1 MASVVDENASVKVET
16 RVSFQLGLNAADF
29 PAATDPS
36 KPAHMSAK
44 LTICSTLKPALVL
57 EFFSAQRYDAV
68 ITNGEGV
75 AVYHWSNGRVF
86 PQIASLVPVD
96 GEMDWVI
103 DIPLADDHGVMAAAR
118 PLCDSC
124 LSDDVYRLPGRS
136 RPRRIRRRVFRVA
149 VLPRRSLSAK
159 SDEKQRGGTPSL
171 FLFALSSAHRATNI
185 GLSNFRHKRYV

>member
-1 MASVVDENASVKVET
+1 MASVADENASVKVET

-103 DIPLADDHGVMAAAR
+103 DIPLADDHGVALPPGPYVIRAYLMTFTGFPGVQDHAAFAG
-118 PLCDSC
+118 
-124 LSDDVYRLPGRS
+124 VYSGSLY
-136 RPRRIRRRVFRVA
+136 FRVG
-149 VLPRRSLSAK
+149 S
-159 SDEKQRGGTPSL
+159 
-171 FLFALSSAHRATNI
+171 
-185 GLSNFRHKRYV
+185 